1 MLSDKRKRIYALVV
15 LSVVVLAA
23 CSTAYPTTNKMR
35 EDTGFSIP
43 TGVKKGRRLIHPSI
57 LFNEAMREYWISRK
71 SFPATLQQFE
81 YSGDKARKAVKDM
94 RESGFLSLDIGYSLL
109 DSMEIFFTH
118 KPVYTQ
124 RVGKTDLSLD
134 ARGVFIYT
142 AKDSSVMN
150 ITKLERGLFVR

>member
-1 MLSDKRKRIYALVV
+1 MSAVMLT
-15 LSVVVLAA
+15 A
-23 CSTAYPTTNKMR
+23 CVTNHSASSR
-35 EDTGFSIP
+35 ERNGSGFSIP

-57 LFNEAMREYWISRK
+57 LFNEAMREYRVSRK

-94 RESGFLSLDIGYSLL
+94 RESGFLSLEIGYSLL
-109 DSMEIFFTH
+109 DSMEIFFIH

-124 RVGKTDLSLD
+124 RVGKTDLSVD

-142 AKDSSVMN
+142 AKDSSVMS